1 MTVNYSLDA
10 SSSTF
15 LGTQRLLF
23 RWKGSLWKSTSA
35 ELLLWLLAYYALSMS
50 YRLAMNPSQKRVFAD
65 LAVFFNTY
73 SEFIPLTFMLGFY
86 VSTVYNRWREIFD
99 HIGWIDTPAL
109 MIANFVRGTDERSR
123 MIRRSCVRYLVLLQ
137 AMVFRDVSTPVK
149 KRFPTMQHV
158 VTAGLL
164 TQNEKAVMDSVDSQY
179 AKYWVPMQW
188 TFSLLKMAR
197 DEQRIESDHVYI
209 DLVDSIKGYRSTI
222 ASLTLYDWVNVP
234 LVYTQVVTLAVRS
247 YFLLALLGRQFLVT
261 DRDISKAR
269 TMDIYVPVMT
279 ILQFLCYFG
288 WLKVAEALLNPL
300 GEDDDDFEVNYILD
314 RNLQVGLLIVD
325 DAFDQKPQLEK
336 DIFWGDTTA
345 EPFYTADSARRAS
358 HPNVGSCAEYAAKND
373 GVMIRQR
380 RPTVHLTSGELAIDG
395 GIEAVPVLGSGRVE
409 DVEPSIRRLSSA
421 FSDSIFRRLQGLT
434 SRKGSLASISS
445 LDASET
451 RASTPAA
458 QQKFMHSSP
467 GTGRCEI
474 PICPLATKP
483 ASSSAN
489 QRAHLSFRGRVAPT
503 ADLPVISEERAEKL
517 KSDDSNLL
525 DMTTLAQNND
535 TDAVVKGRGQKSYSD
550 NDEDGKTHWRM

>member
-23 RWKGSLWKSTSA
+23 RWKGSLWKSTCA
-35 ELLLWLLAYYALSMS
+35 ELFLWLAAYYALSIS
-50 YRLAMNPSQKRVFAD
+50 YRFFMDPYQKRIFED

-109 MIANFVRGTDERSR
+109 MIASFVRGADERSR
-123 MIRRSCVRYLVLLQ
+123 MIRRSCVRYLVLVQ

-164 TQNEKAVMDSVDSQY
+164 TESEKTIMDSVTTQY
-179 AKYWVPMQW
+179 SKFWVPMQW

-197 DEQRIESDHVYI
+197 DEQRIESDHIYVELI
-209 DLVDSIKGYRSTI
+209 DTIKSYRSTVL
-222 ASLTLYDWVNVP
+222 SLTLYDWVNVP

-261 DRDISKAR
+261 DRDIPKAR

-325 DAFDQKPQLEK
+325 DAYDLKPQLEK
-336 DIFWGDTTA
+336 DFFWGDTTA
-345 EPFYTADSARRAS
+345 EPFYTAESAQRPIR
-358 HPNVGSCAEYAAKND
+358 PNVGSCVEFPAKND

-380 RPTVHLTSGELAIDG
+380 RPTITLANGELTMDG
-395 GIEAVPVLGSGRVE
+395 GIEAVPVLGS
-409 DVEPSIRRLSSA
+409 DHDDSSCRRSSA
-421 FSDSIFRRLQGLT
+421 FSDSNFFKRLQGLT
-434 SRKGSLASISS
+434 SRKGSISS
-445 LDASET
+445 LASTNAGET
-451 RASTPAA
+451 RSSSPIG
-458 QQKFMHSSP
+458 QQKLTHSSP
-467 GTGRCEI
+467 GSGRCEI
-474 PICPLATKP
+474 PIGPLPAKATP
-483 ASSSAN
+483 SPL
-489 QRAHLSFRGRVAPT
+489 RLSFRGRVAPSNG
-503 ADLPVISEERAEKL
+503 LPAISEEHNNDKL
-517 KSDDSNLL
+517 KAKDSTPL
-525 DMTTLAQNND
+525 DANVSTQGND
-535 TDAVVKGRGQKSYSD
+535 ADAFIKGGTRHSGSEK
-550 NDEDGKTHWRM
+550 DEDGKTHWRM